1 MKTQKNKKG
10 GSRTKIYH
18 MDGKNTIPITRKE
31 MKKKKK
37 INKMNKMNKNSNN
50 SKKNFLKRLYNK
62 VFPRKKSFKISP
74 ILVPATQNFKT
85 RKSNTSSSQKRKIQ
99 YYVNTL
105 PPGAIGYNIKDGYI
119 YAQNK

>member
-18 MDGKNTIPITRKE
+18 IDGKKTIPITRKE

-37 INKMNKMNKNSNN
+37 MNNNSNN
-50 SKKNFLKRLYNK
+50 SEKNFFKRLYNK